1 MSEEFPH
8 ATFAGGCFWCVEAA
22 FSQYKSI
29 RSIKPGYCGGA
40 AIDPAYEEVCSGK
53 TGHAEAV
60 QFSYDPQFLSYE
72 NILEIFF
79 SIHNPT
85 QLNHQGPDVGSQY
98 RSAIF
103 YHTLEQKSSAESYIE
118 NLTQTRTYDVPIV
131 TEIAEIPVFYEAEEY
146 HHNYYSKNPSH
157 PYCVFNTLP
166 KIKKARS
173 IFPDKL
179 L

>member
-1 MSEEFPH
+1 MRW
-8 ATFAGGCFWCVEAA
+8 GY
-22 FSQYKSI
+22 YK
-29 RSIKPGYCGGA
+29 PYLQ
-40 AIDPAYEEVCSGK
+40 

-60 QFSYDPQFLSYE
+60 QLSYNPSSFSYE
-72 NILEIFF
+72 NLLEIFF

-103 YHTLEQKSSAESYIE
+103 YHTLEQKLSAESYIE
-118 NLTQTRTYDVPIV
+118 DLTQTQIYDVPIV
-131 TEIAEIPVFYEAEEY
+131 TEITEIPVFHEAEEY
-146 HHNYYSKNPSH
+146 HHDYYSKNPSH

-179 L
+179 S

>member
-1 MSEEFPH
+1 MSEEFLH
-8 ATFAGGCFWCVEAA
+8 ATFAGGCFWCIEAA
-22 FSQYKSI
+22 FSQFKAI
-29 RSIKPGYCGGA
+29 GSIKPGYCGG
-40 AIDPAYEEVCSGK
+40 DTTNPTYNEVCSGK

-60 QFSYDPQFLSYE
+60 QLSYNPSSFSYE
-72 NILEIFF
+72 NLLEIFF

-103 YHTLEQKSSAESYIE
+103 YHTLEQKLSAESYIE
-118 NLTQTRTYDVPIV
+118 DLTQTQIYDVPIV
-131 TEIAEIPVFYEAEEY
+131 TEITEIPVFYEAEEY
-146 HHNYYSKNPSH
+146 HHDYYSKNPSH

-179 L
+179 S